1 MSFSCGFVGL
11 PNVGKSTLFNAL
23 SHGGAEAANFPF
35 CTIEPN
41 TGIVQ
46 VPDKRLAVL
55 SDLEKSGR
63 IVPSTLKFID
73 IAGLVRG
80 ASQGQGLGNQ
90 FLGHVRNVDAI
101 AHVVR
106 LFDDTDVVHVS
117 GKVDPVDDL
126 ETISTELMLSDL
138 EMLEKRRDKAYKIA
152 RSNDPD
158 AKAEYELIVSMIADL
173 SEGRLPRYDRTDPKQ
188 KALVENF
195 GLLTVKPAFVCA
207 NVGEDQAADYTSCES
222 GKRLAAY
229 AAEHGLEVVPVC
241 AKFEDELGALSA
253 EEAAVFMADLGISG
267 SGLDRVVQTG
277 YRLLDYITFFT
288 AGPMESRAW
297 TVTRGALA
305 PEAAGK
311 IHTDM
316 QRGFIRMETVSYED
330 LVSCGS
336 WAKAQVAGKLRI
348 EGKDYEMQDGDVIH
362 VRFSV

>member
-126 ETISTELMLSDL
+126 ETINTELMLTDL

-253 EEAAVFMADLGISG
+253 EEAAAFMADLGISG

-330 LVSCGS
+330 LVS
-336 WAKAQVAGKLRI
+336 
-348 EGKDYEMQDGDVIH
+348 
-362 VRFSV
+362 